1 MAKQKINTKEIG
13 KKYEDI
19 AASYLAQH
27 GYTIL
32 ERNYHNRYGELD
44 IIAEKQNILIYCEV
58 RYRNTEQYGGAL
70 ESVDIRKQQKLCRT
84 AALHYATNDAA
95 RGKCCRFDVIGISN
109 DKTIRH
115 IKNAFE
121 FQDEDFF

>member
-1 MAKQKINTKEIG
+1 MGKPKVSTKEIG

-19 AASYLAQH
+19 AAEYLKQN

-44 IIAEKQNILIYCEV
+44 IIAEKENILIYCEV

-70 ESVDIRKQQKLCRT
+70 GSVDVRKQKKLCRT
-84 AALHYATNDAA
+84 AAVHYALNGMAQ
-95 RGKCCRFDVIGISN
+95 GKYCRFDVIGISE
-109 DKTIRH
+109 DQTIQH
-115 IKNAFE
+115 IQNAFE
-121 FQDEDFF
+121 FQDEAFS

>member
-1 MAKQKINTKEIG
+1 MAKRKVNMKEIG
-13 KKYEDI
+13 KKYENI
-19 AASYLAQH
+19 AAAYLERN

-44 IIAEKQNILIYCEV
+44 IIAQKEDMLIYCEV

-84 AALHYATNDAA
+84 AALHYAENGAVQ
-95 RGKCCRFDVIGISN
+95 GKYCRFDVIGISDN
-109 DKTIRH
+109 QVIQH
-115 IKNAFE
+115 IQNAFE
-121 FQDEDFF
+121 FQDEGFS